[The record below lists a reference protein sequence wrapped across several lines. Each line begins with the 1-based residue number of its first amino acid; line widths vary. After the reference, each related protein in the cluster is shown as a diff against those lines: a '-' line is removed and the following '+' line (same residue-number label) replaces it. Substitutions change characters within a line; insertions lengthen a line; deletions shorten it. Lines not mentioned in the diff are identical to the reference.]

1 MFCSLYLHDIET
13 VHSRPERNYDAEEPD
28 AQLSVFAQNVRA
40 CGGRKMRKWSEA
52 ELSQLNGISWTIVWR
67 SNPIKCK

>member
-52 ELSQLNGISWTIVWR
+52 ELEPAKWYILDNCVEVE
-67 SNPIKCK
+67 PYKM